1 MIDGEAL
8 LVQWLTTAFP
18 TAKVRT
24 ETGPNLAGQLPTIR
38 IGQVG
43 GTDRDYK
50 IDHPLFMV
58 DVFHTDRPS
67 AKAFAEQVRD
77 SILLNL
83 PGQHVGTGSVRATG
97 TIRAPSWLAW
107 DNTGIRRYSA
117 TYQLI
122 ITAY

>member
-1 MIDGEAL
+1 MIDGEVL
-8 LVQWLTTAFP
+8 LVEWLTSAFP

-24 ETGPNLAGQLPTIR
+24 ETTTNLAAEVPTIR
-38 IGQVG
+38 IGQIG

-58 DVFHTDRPS
+58 DVFHSSRPL

-77 SILLNL
+77 SIILNL
-83 PGQHVGTGSVRATG
+83 PGQHVGSGSVRATG
-97 TIRAPSWLAW
+97 TVRAPSWLAW